1 MKFKFSI
8 LIIAVISLFSSCTRM
23 KTMFSSERYC
33 TEERKIYINKK
44 TNKRN
49 CNPIG
54 YEEEAD
60 TGTLSLP
67 SA

>member
-8 LIIAVISLFSSCTRM
+8 LFIAFITLFSSCTRI
-23 KTMFSSERYC
+23 KTIFSSDRYC
-33 TEERKIYINKK
+33 PEERKIYINKK

-54 YEEEAD
+54 YEEAE
-60 TGTLSLP
+60 TGAILLP
-67 SA
+67 NA